1 MIETLPNKVNASNNL
16 KDLVEDQRNY
26 FNSHSTL
33 STSFRL
39 KQLKKL
45 KSLLQENEDEL
56 HCAIHADFGKSK
68 FENLVI
74 ELLPLYEELDI
85 AIKNLKRWTKKK
97 RVVTNMLNFPA
108 KSYLVQEPLGVSLI
122 IGAWN
127 LPYNLLLSPLIGSI
141 AAGNTALLKPSE
153 LSPRT
158 SALIARII
166 NTHFD
171 KEYLHVVEGGIPTT
185 TSLLEQRFDK
195 VFFTGSPAVGKIV
208 NKAVAGNLTNITLEL
223 GGKNPAIFTNN
234 CSLKVSVKRMIW
246 SKFVNSGQLCIA
258 PDYALVHKDIKKEF
272 LACAVKEIKKS
283 NFSSDN
289 NNYVQMINER
299 HFDRV
304 VKMIDPNKVYFGGQY
319 DRNTRYIQPTIV
331 DNVSMEDEIMQD
343 EVFGPILPI
352 IEYETIDQAFDI
364 IKNYEKPL
372 SAYLFSNNQ
381 LEKKRFL
388 SELRFGNGGINDS
401 VMQISNAN
409 LPFGGVGKSGQGRY
423 HGKYSFECFSHF
435 KSIID
440 KTPWIE
446 PNIKYYGYNK
456 LKLSMI
462 KMLSKF

>member
-1 MIETLPNKVNASNNL
+1 MIETISDKINAGTDL
-16 KDLVEDQRNY
+16 KKLVEGQRNY
-26 FNSHSTL
+26 FKTNSTIP
-33 STSFRL
+33 TSFRL
-39 KQLKKL
+39 LQLKKL
-45 KSLLQENEDEL
+45 KFLIQENEDEL
-56 HCAIHADFGKSK
+56 HQAINADFGKSK

-74 ELLPLYEELDI
+74 ELLPLYDELDT

-97 RVVTNMLNFPA
+97 RVRTNLLNFPA
-108 KSYLVQEPLGVSLI
+108 KSYIVQEPLGVSLI

-127 LPYNLLLSPLIGSI
+127 LPYNLLLAPLVGSI
-141 AAGNTALLKPSE
+141 AAGNTTILKPSE

-158 SALIARII
+158 SALMAKII

-171 KEYLHVVEGGIPTT
+171 KEYLHVIEGGIPTT
-185 TSLLEQRFDK
+185 TALLEQRFDK

-223 GGKNPAIFTNN
+223 GGKNPTIFSKD

-272 LACAVKEIKKS
+272 LECAVNEIKKS
-283 NFSSDN
+283 NFSKEN

-304 VKMIDPNKVYFGGQY
+304 VKMIDPNKIYFGGKY
-319 DRNTRYIQPTIV
+319 DRKTRFIQPTIL
-331 DNVSMEDEIMQD
+331 DNVSIEDAIMQD
-343 EVFGPILPI
+343 EIFGPILPV

-364 IKNYEKPL
+364 IGRYEKPL
-372 SAYLFSNNQ
+372 SAYLFSNNS

-388 SELRFGNGGINDS
+388 NELRFGNGGINDS

-409 LPFGGVGKSGQGRY
+409 LPFGGVGQSGQGRY

-440 KTPWIE
+440 KTPMIE

-462 KMLSKF
+462 RMLNKF